1 MRQQEALLRVT
12 NNVATGG
19 DRTESGGKRMLGQ
32 LLGEVRGRVTS
43 LRALSSEGLESEV
56 EISIAGEGTLL
67 GKPVSDIGTYT
78 QRLRPNGTA
87 YADGH
92 VILRSADGE
101 MAPWKG
107 FGISHFVGEG
117 LAINVAAV
125 GAFHGAT
132 PGFERLNE
140 VAAVTEYQVD
150 PEGNYHYQLW
160 EWLGPNQTE

>member
-1 MRQQEALLRVT
+1 
-12 NNVATGG
+12 
-19 DRTESGGKRMLGQ
+19 MLGQ
-32 LLGEVRGRVTS
+32 LLGEGRGRVTL
-43 LRALSSEGLESEV
+43 LRALSADGPASEV
-56 EISIAGEGTLL
+56 ETSTTGEGTLL
-67 GKPVSDIGTYT
+67 GKPITEIGTYT

-87 YADGH
+87 YAEGH
-92 VILRSADGE
+92 LILQSADGE

-107 FGISHFVGEG
+107 FLIGRFAGEG
-117 LAINVAAV
+117 LASNVAAV

-140 VAAVTEYQVD
+140 VATVVEVQVD